1 MANIPCFK
9 VDEDIN
15 MNCDSTEIKHIGKRI
30 HIVSNQ
36 IRRRM
41 DSELSK
47 FGLTHS
53 QNIILSYLAKNSHR
67 DIFQKDIEEEFDI
80 RRSSVSS
87 ILSHLEEKGY
97 VSRQSVDY
105 DARLRKLTI
114 TKAGLETVMKMHS
127 VVVDFEKSI
136 EKVLSNEEIDTLFRL
151 LDKLSEIANRRDDRN
166 D

>member
-1 MANIPCFK
+1 MANIPRFK
-9 VDEDIN
+9 IYEDIN
-15 MNCDSTEIKHIGKRI
+15 MNCDTTEIKHIGKRI
-30 HIVSNQ
+30 HMVSNQ

-47 FGLTHS
+47 FGLTHA
-53 QNIILSYLAKNSHR
+53 QNIILSYLARNSHR
-67 DIFQKDIEEEFDI
+67 DIFQKNIEEEFDI

-114 TKAGLETVMKMHS
+114 TEKGLETVMKMHS
-127 VVVDFEKSI
+127 VVVDFEKNI
-136 EKVLSNEEIDTLFRL
+136 EKVLSNEEIDTLFTL
-151 LDKLSEIANRRDDRN
+151 LDKLSEIANRHDDRN